1 VIPWALIPWRLVGA
15 VALAAAVAGLAFK
28 VLHDEREKGRAE
40 VRAEYAQTEQ
50 EARSEFERLRFQA
63 EHRQKEIYDDYRN
76 QAAVESARSAA
87 ARSELERVRNAAHA
101 IGRPAPPGEAT
112 VACRA
117 DDAGTLRGLLVEGAE
132 LVEEGRRRLGSA
144 SAKVAALQAAAASAP
159 E

>member
-28 VLHDEREKGRAE
+28 VLRDEREKGRAE

-50 EARSEFERLRFQA
+50 EARAEHERLRIRA
-63 EHRQKEIYDDYRN
+63 ESRQKEIYDDYRN
-76 QAAVESARSAA
+76 QAAVEAARSAA
-87 ARSELERVRNAAHA
+87 ARSELERVRNASTALSR
-101 IGRPAPPGEAT
+101 RPAPGEAA